1 MRLHK
6 PMIDLVRKAHDSGRL
21 LAAICQ
27 GPQLLISAEVV
38 RRRKVT
44 SWPSIAIDL
53 KNAGALWFDKA
64 VIRDGNL
71 ITSRQPADTPEFNA
85 AIIETLQ
92 GQESKNVIPYCVSE
106 EDDSITVTGDVD
118 QANQRGDAES
128 CRDYLP
134 MWPHAPRG
142 G

>member
-1 MRLHK
+1 M
-6 PMIDLVRKAHDSGRL
+6 AFN
-21 LAAICQ
+21 C
-27 GPQLLISAEVV
+27 
-38 RRRKVT
+38 
-44 SWPSIAIDL
+44 AIDL
-53 KNAGALWFDKA
+53 ENAGALWFDEA
-64 VIRDGNL
+64 VIWDGNL
-71 ITSRQPADTPEFNA
+71 ITSRQPYDIPEFNA
-85 AIIETLQ
+85 AIIEALQ